1 MGDGRH
7 RTASY
12 VAFELG
18 CEQAGPM
25 IGRETLR
32 TDPTRLGAPYPCRR
46 AAKPRPVSR
55 LGRGDTGP
63 ARGVET
69 RLASALEMAEAEA
82 EVLDVVERAFVA
94 TLPDSSVELLLA
106 DNSQAHLSRMVSSPT
121 EQAPMCGVDSPHHCP
136 AARRAQL
143 QQFDDSDALDAC
155 PTLRGRAEGR
165 RCAVCVPVSIMGRT
179 VGVIHTTAEVGIV
192 RGAGSRTSAPWRAWP
207 APASGC
213 SAWSQK
219 PSFKRPPTA

>member
-1 MGDGRH
+1 
-7 RTASY
+7 
-12 VAFELG
+12 
-18 CEQAGPM
+18 
-25 IGRETLR
+25 
-32 TDPTRLGAPYPCRR
+32 
-46 AAKPRPVSR
+46 
-55 LGRGDTGP
+55 
-63 ARGVET
+63 
-69 RLASALEMAEAEA
+69 MAEAEA

-179 VGVIHTTAEVGIV
+179 VGVIHTTAEVGHSFAEPV
-192 RGAGSRTSAPWRAWP
+192 VQDLGTLAGLAGARIGLHAHGGRN
-207 APASGC
+207 PAS
-213 SAWSQK
+213 SVH
-219 PSFKRPPTA
+219 